1 MRVMINLFSFSV
13 SRLGALFPQF
23 LMNEDRLREEL
34 IDFQVTD
41 SKDLP
46 QEPRIDRFW
55 GLVGKNDSF
64 TELARLAKTLLCI
77 PHSNASS
84 ERAFSMVSK
93 IVTSNRMAL
102 DSSTVCA
109 LLSCKINHTGQV
121 HLYTPSQKVLRNA
134 KSATYVYNRA
144 HASHQEG

>member
-1 MRVMINLFSFSV
+1 MFSFSV
-13 SRLGALFPQF
+13 SRLAALFPQF

-41 SKDLP
+41 SRDLP
-46 QEPRIDRFW
+46 QEQRIDRFW
-55 GLVGKNDSF
+55 GLIGKNDSF
-64 TELARLAKTLLCI
+64 TELARLAKILLCI

-84 ERAFSMVSK
+84 ERVFSMVSK

-144 HASHQEG
+144 HASHQEE